1 MGHIWML
8 ILVGFVNCQTQLEPA
23 YLKETF
29 FAKQNKVAIPDIP
42 SSIREPA
49 LSPLAPISS
58 KLPPPGLSVFDKPTS
73 QSLRD
78 GKELPRKG
86 KSAQEQ
92 LANIALGPKS
102 FAPTPQTVQLQG
114 INNPSF
120 GSGQLVNSGLPQ
132 ASTPLIASNPHRF
145 SFQPQVSSQENI
157 RFLQP
162 SLAIQPSKAQ
172 KLPIQP
178 LSQPLSQPLLQP
190 SSPQFPQQIVS
201 QPQPQPALQ
210 PKPSLAEQP
219 APLKKPLPPPHPSQP
234 LTNQPILTQPLVQQP
249 PQAQPQ
255 PSPPTSQPQPI
266 FAQPQPVPSQP
277 FSTLLPRFT
286 PNIRPSPRPFQ
297 NIPGQP
303 NSFIS
308 DPTLNGLA
316 QPLAVSQ
323 LNQPN
328 SFISLGNLGNSAQ
341 AALNQAVN
349 NAPLIN
355 PTAIKPVQ
363 DLPKSVPTF
372 PAKVQLESK
381 SEALKLI
388 PQPSVDPIGSSPL
401 GPGELDIIQF
411 KETPILGNPSSS
423 DISLFREAL
432 PGVPVGPLTNPPAP
446 PSLVNPESGP
456 RLSGAGLGLGS
467 AGPLIEAVPAVPAIQ
482 PLNTETKI
490 GELNVEPLIPENDK
504 VQLNIIGNARPK
516 VECKPTFVEEC
527 KNEYK
532 MVCVETTVDREKPYC
547 ETVLEDVCETGIA
560 TDYEPACFQQIINHC
575 DGVCKRDS
583 SADCRPACER
593 SLAPPYCHR
602 VKVVSPTRTC
612 NKVSREQ
619 CGTRVVSVPYEK
631 CHDEPTRVCQ
641 QVQTN
646 SCPS

>member
-86 KSAQEQ
+86 KSAKEQ

-102 FAPTPQTVQLQG
+102 FAPTPQAVVLQG
-114 INNPSF
+114 INNPSL

-132 ASTPLIASNPHRF
+132 ISSPLIASNPQRF

-178 LSQPLSQPLLQP
+178 LSQPLLQP
-190 SSPQFPQQIVS
+190 SSPQFPQPIVS

-219 APLKKPLPPPHPSQP
+219 APLNKPLPPPHPSQP
-234 LTNQPILTQPLVQQP
+234 LTSQPVLTQPLVRQP

-328 SFISLGNLGNSAQ
+328 SFISNSAQ
-341 AALNQAVN
+341 AALNQ
-349 NAPLIN
+349 
-355 PTAIKPVQ
+355 
-363 DLPKSVPTF
+363 
-372 PAKVQLESK
+372 
-381 SEALKLI
+381 
-388 PQPSVDPIGSSPL
+388 
-401 GPGELDIIQF
+401 
-411 KETPILGNPSSS
+411 
-423 DISLFREAL
+423 
-432 PGVPVGPLTNPPAP
+432 
-446 PSLVNPESGP
+446 
-456 RLSGAGLGLGS
+456 
-467 AGPLIEAVPAVPAIQ
+467 
-482 PLNTETKI
+482 
-490 GELNVEPLIPENDK
+490 
-504 VQLNIIGNARPK
+504 
-516 VECKPTFVEEC
+516 
-527 KNEYK
+527 
-532 MVCVETTVDREKPYC
+532 
-547 ETVLEDVCETGIA
+547 
-560 TDYEPACFQQIINHC
+560 
-575 DGVCKRDS
+575 
-583 SADCRPACER
+583 
-593 SLAPPYCHR
+593 
-602 VKVVSPTRTC
+602 
-612 NKVSREQ
+612 
-619 CGTRVVSVPYEK
+619 
-631 CHDEPTRVCQ
+631 
-641 QVQTN
+641 
-646 SCPS
+646 